1 MTAATSMICGVLS
14 LALAGPPDGVAE
26 GVPAGGPVRRLP
38 PVDLGDPAELVPP
51 ETPPV
56 IAARRLADGGRFDAA
71 AAAYEALARE
81 QGDVRLRYQAGV
93 MRAKAGQNAL
103 AARHFQAV
111 LEQSGGLQEPA
122 RRYVADRLAAAQAR
136 LIGIRIAASEGIGGA
151 AVPAE
156 LLARAE
162 LRLEPVIGAAADPG
176 TVIVLANYSGAE
188 VFLDRTP
195 VVVHLAIPGYAP
207 VSQLRSVGDG
217 ETTWTLA
224 VARQKVTVDLRFAPE
239 RATRGARLRISPTDG
254 ANVPTIDQTLAAP
267 ALTVMLTSGNWQVDV
282 TSRRYE
288 AHTSLT
294 ITPGMRVV
302 DIALER
308 QRSGSGGGQ
317 EFSRDSDVMAAVLG
331 GGFILTALT
340 GAGLLIAG
348 GVKEQRARRRN
359 EEATMQALLDT
370 ADGGGD
376 PALDRVEE
384 AYPTAALHRDIGR
397 AFNLTTAGGV
407 VAMSS
412 AGALLAGL
420 TVGARVKRNA
430 AYLEIGVGAL
440 LAAGGGL
447 WLART
452 IDRQSALLAP
462 TDPEDRR
469 TWSDLRSLSRH
480 RAGSA
485 ILLGAG
491 LGLVLFPAIALIGD
505 TAIKRRMRRR
515 GLSVAP
521 SVGGDRAMVT
531 IRGQF

>member
-1 MTAATSMICGVLS
+1 MAAATTMMCGVLA
-14 LALAGPPDGVAE
+14 LALAGPVEGVAE
-26 GVPAGGPVRRLP
+26 GTLAGGVARRLP

-71 AAAYEALARE
+71 AAAFEALARA

-111 LEQSGGLQEPA
+111 LEQSGGLQGSA
-122 RRYVADRLAAAQAR
+122 RQYVADRLAAAQAR
-136 LIGIRIAASEGIGGA
+136 LIGVRIAASEGVGGA
-151 AVPAE
+151 SVPAE

-162 LRLEPVIGAAADPG
+162 LRLEPVIGAADPG
-176 TVIVLANYSGAE
+176 AVIVLANYGGEE
-188 VFLDRTP
+188 VLLDRTP
-195 VVVHLAIPGYAP
+195 VVVHLAIPGYAS

-239 RATRGARLRISPTDG
+239 RGLRGAKLRISPTDG
-254 ANVPTIDQTLAAP
+254 ANVPAIDQTLEAP
-267 ALTVMLTSGNWQVDV
+267 SLTVMLTSGNWQVDV
-282 TSRRYE
+282 TSRRHE
-288 AHTSLT
+288 AHTSLLV
-294 ITPGMRVV
+294 TPGMRVV
-302 DIALER
+302 QVDL
-308 QRSGSGGGQ
+308 QRRGRVGDQ
-317 EFSRDSDVMAAVLG
+317 EFADRSDVISAVMG
-331 GGFILTALT
+331 GGFILSALT

-359 EEATMQALLDT
+359 DDVTQAALLGS

-376 PALDRVEE
+376 PALTRVEE

-397 AFNLTTAGGV
+397 AFNLTTAGAV

-412 AGALLAGL
+412 TGALLAGL
-420 TVGARVKRNA
+420 TVGARVKRRA
-430 AYLEIGVGAL
+430 AFLEMGVGAL
-440 LAAGGGL
+440 LTAGGAV
-447 WLART
+447 WLAYT
-452 IDRQSALLAP
+452 VDRQGALLAP
-462 TDPEDRR
+462 TDPEERR
-469 TWSDLRSLSRH
+469 SWSDLRSVSRH

-485 ILLGAG
+485 IVLGMGAG
-491 LGLVLFPAIALIGD
+491 LLFFPAIAVIGD
-505 TAIKRRMRRR
+505 AAHQRRMRRR

-521 SVGGDRAMVT
+521 SFGGDRAMVT
-531 IRGQF
+531 LRGQF